1 MKVSCFLTDYFGI
14 IFSKGRNHQ
23 QNVSNQLKFRLE
35 MSNIHV
41 FIQKLSLNKKNHY
54 KIHEMQDI

>member
-14 IFSKGRNHQ
+14 IFSKERNHQ

-41 FIQKLSLNKKNHY
+41 FIQKLSLNGKKSL
-54 KIHEMQDI
+54 